1 MKIHEATTQYL
12 KHIQRFRRPRT
23 LEAAKQIV
31 ETFARFHGDTELEDL
46 RADNI
51 EDFVSSLPYAARTKA
66 NWHVRIM
73 SLLKF
78 HGYDRYSFQRR
89 GLRVPE
95 RPRFIQAE
103 PKAYAD
109 HEIKKFLSAARD
121 SGIFEYVYFETLRVT
136 GLRDLEAMFLEWP
149 DFDGQTFHIR
159 PKPQYGFSPKNG
171 EERIVPVPNSL
182 VSLINQLRGLRPG
195 ALIFPT
201 KRGNPNWHQLRTCKR
216 IARRAGLDETKWSL
230 HGFRR
235 THATTLL
242 RKGVN
247 VKDVQKFLGHRNLQ
261 STMRYL
267 EPSRDLREIAC
278 KVYG

>member
-1 MKIHEATTQYL
+1 MKTNDAVAQYL
-12 KHIQRFRRPRT
+12 KHVQRFRRPRT
-23 LEAAKQIV
+23 LEAAKQIL
-31 ETFARFHGDTELEDL
+31 EAFARFHGQTDLDDL
-46 RADNI
+46 RADDI
-51 EDFVSSLPYAARTKA
+51 EGFVSDLPFAARTKA

-78 HGYDRYSFQRR
+78 HGVDFRRR

-95 RPRFIQAE
+95 RPRFVQAQ
-103 PKAYAD
+103 PVAYDD
-109 HEIKKFLSAARD
+109 HELNQFFSAARESD
-121 SGIFEYVYFETLRVT
+121 IATFVYFQTLRMT
-136 GLRDLEAMFLEWP
+136 GLRDLEAMFLEWA
-149 DFDGQTFHIR
+149 DFDGRAFHIR

-171 EERIVPVPNSL
+171 EERIVPVPDAL
-182 VSLINQLRGLRPG
+182 VPLINQLRNVRPG
-195 ALIFPT
+195 SLIFPT

-216 IARRAGLDETKWSL
+216 IAKRAGLDETKWSL

-247 VKDVQKFLGHRNLQ
+247 LKDVQMFLGHKNIQ

-267 EPSRDLREIAC
+267 EPSRDLRGIAC